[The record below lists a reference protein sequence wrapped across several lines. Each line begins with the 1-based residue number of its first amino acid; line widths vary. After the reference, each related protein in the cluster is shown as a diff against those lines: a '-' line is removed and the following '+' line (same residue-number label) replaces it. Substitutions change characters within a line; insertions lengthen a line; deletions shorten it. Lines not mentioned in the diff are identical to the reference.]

1 MIEVALIGEAQA
13 LISITIITLFLLW
26 GLLWT

>member
-1 MIEVALIGEAQA
+1 MIEVVLIGEAQA
-13 LISITIITLFLLW
+13 LISITIITILTLW